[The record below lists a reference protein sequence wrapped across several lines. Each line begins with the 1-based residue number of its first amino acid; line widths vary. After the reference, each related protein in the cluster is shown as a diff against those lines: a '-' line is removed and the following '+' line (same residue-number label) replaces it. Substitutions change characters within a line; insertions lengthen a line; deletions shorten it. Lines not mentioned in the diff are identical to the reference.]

1 VNLLKAKAKLKPV
14 RLIRS
19 LNLKKA
25 KAKLK
30 AVARPKPKPRITGRN
45 LRAAKAKLRKAPSPP
60 KPAKAPSPPKK
71 KVKLPPGVLKTAKF
85 DKLVEKLWKNAG
97 AASGANF
104 QNAWNRARIKAINVV
119 ENRLRA
125 NKPAFSPSPVKPRRL
140 PSPLSPLGPP
150 PKPRAKTPSPPKP
163 KAKRPNYR
171 VSPSS
176 GRPKIQSK
184 NTSRWVYAN
193 LHYSMEDL
201 KALAAVMEISIK
213 GLRSKENI
221 ARKIFS

>member
-1 VNLLKAKAKLKPV
+1 LRA
-14 RLIRS
+14 
-19 LNLKKA
+19 A

-45 LRAAKAKLRKAPSPP
+45 LRAAKEKLRKE

-71 KVKLPPGVLKTAKF
+71 KVKLPPGLLKTAKF
-85 DKLVEKLWKNAG
+85 NKLVEKLWKNAG
-97 AASGANF
+97 SASGANF
-104 QNAWNRARIKAINVV
+104 QNAWNRARMKAINVV

-125 NKPAFSPSPVKPRRL
+125 NKPAFSPSPVRL

-150 PKPRAKTPSPPKP
+150 PKPRAKTPSPPK
-163 KAKRPNYR
+163 RPNYKL
-171 VSPSS
+171 SPSS

-201 KALAAVMEISIK
+201 KALAAVMEISVK
-213 GLRSKENI
+213 GLRSKANI